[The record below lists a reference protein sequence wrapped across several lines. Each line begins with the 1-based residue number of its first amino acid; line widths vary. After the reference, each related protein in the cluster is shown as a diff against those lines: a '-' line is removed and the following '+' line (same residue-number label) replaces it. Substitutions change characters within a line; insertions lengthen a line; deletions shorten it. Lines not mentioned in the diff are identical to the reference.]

1 MESWRILVTL
11 CACIAVS
18 GYMGLLWVAIHS
30 TAESTLD
37 HLIGT
42 FAFASPILLGLCS
55 LFLAFF
61 VGSEGF
67 HDPKWL
73 CMVFGFLTLQ
83 PASLVYMI
91 IRTGNYKDNQ

>member
-1 MESWRILVTL
+1 MIAKIIIWLCLV
-11 CACIAVS
+11 IALS
-18 GYMGLLWVAIHS
+18 GYMGLFRVAIHS

-55 LFLAFF
+55 LFLAVF

-67 HDPKWL
+67 DDPKWF
-73 CMVFGFLTLQ
+73 CTVFGFLTLQ